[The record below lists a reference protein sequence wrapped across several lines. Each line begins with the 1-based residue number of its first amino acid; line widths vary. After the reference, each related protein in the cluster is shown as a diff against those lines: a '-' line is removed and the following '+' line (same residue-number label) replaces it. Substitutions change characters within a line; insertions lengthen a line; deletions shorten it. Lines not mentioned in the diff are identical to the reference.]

1 MEFTQTSDK
10 ELMVR
15 GVGGSRAGRWREG
28 IVRELG
34 MDMHTLLYLK
44 MDNKQGPTVF
54 IAQGALLNV
63 MWQPG

>member
-34 MDMHTLLYLK
+34 MDMTDCY
-44 MDNKQGPTVF
+44 
-54 IAQGALLNV
+54 I
-63 MWQPG
+63 